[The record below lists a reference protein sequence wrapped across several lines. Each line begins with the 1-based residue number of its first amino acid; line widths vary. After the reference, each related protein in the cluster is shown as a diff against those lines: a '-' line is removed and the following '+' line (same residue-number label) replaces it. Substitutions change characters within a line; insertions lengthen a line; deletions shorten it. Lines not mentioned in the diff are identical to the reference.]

1 MGIYVRSRL
10 AMQNQSFA
18 TTPHNRTINNQ
29 AMRLMQHYVKVNL
42 RISLSFSFRKAE
54 DFKGI
59 IKMEGREK

>member
-1 MGIYVRSRL
+1 
-10 AMQNQSFA
+10 
-18 TTPHNRTINNQ
+18 
-29 AMRLMQHYVKVNL
+29 MQHYVKVNL